1 MKNIQSFIANISA
14 PKTFEQL
21 QYHMKDYGGY
31 VVERVIEDPDGP
43 GNWTAPRWAKI
54 GDIVF
59 FMHAVSAGQYLKSI
73 RRRIM
78 LLKKSFNPEDFGE
91 YMRFLQRGLD
101 LHSRYGGKIFAVS
114 RVIGAPE
121 YYDDEESY
129 YWHSHIYADIGDM
142 TLLDSPV
149 DYSEFRDFLPVAKQ
163 TSITPV
169 IGRNFDMLR
178 DLVISHGNILPDYV
192 LEAEA
197 APLPLSAVNSEN
209 WLELCYDYRRRFFLE
224 EQFRKFYADYLL
236 RALSDDGR
244 LYAEC
249 RVRKNGMADS
259 FADNVILFDGKYIP
273 VEVKLNVSTEPN
285 ITAQLERYC
294 DFDTLFTNRG
304 AKISFPHEKLHSQ
317 KIIVIDTE
325 NIFIFSCPHKNLTQ
339 VLQLDSLK
347 QNADIFSAKSKL
359 SRLLKIESLK
369 VKSDC

>member
-31 VVERVIEDPDGP
+31 VIERVIEDPDGP

-59 FMHAVSAGQYLKSI
+59 FMHTVSAGQYLKSI
-73 RRRIM
+73 RRKIT
-78 LLKKSFNPEDFGE
+78 LQKESYSKEDFDE
-91 YMRFLQRGLD
+91 AMKFLQRGLD

-114 RVIGAPE
+114 RVIGEPE

-142 TLLDSPV
+142 ILLDSPV
-149 DYSEFRDFLPVAKQ
+149 DYSEFKSFLPVARQ

-169 IGRNFDMLR
+169 IGQNFDILR
-178 DLVISHGNILPDYV
+178 DLIISHGNILPDYV
-192 LEAEA
+192 LDAEA

-244 LYAEC
+244 FYSEC
-249 RVRKNGMADS
+249 RVRKNGAADS
-259 FADNVILFDGKYIP
+259 FVDNVILFDGKYIP
-273 VEVKLNVSTEPN
+273 VEVKLNVSNEAN
-285 ITAQLERYC
+285 LTAQLERYC
-294 DFDTLFTNRG
+294 DFDALFKNRR
-304 AKISFPHEKLHSQ
+304 AKNSFPHEKLHSR

-325 NIFIFSCPHKNLTQ
+325 NLFIFSCPDKNLTPA
-339 VLQLDSLK
+339 LQLDSLK
-347 QNADIFSAKSKL
+347 RITDLFSAKQEL
-359 SRLLKIESLK
+359 SRLLKMNLSI
-369 VKSDC
+369 